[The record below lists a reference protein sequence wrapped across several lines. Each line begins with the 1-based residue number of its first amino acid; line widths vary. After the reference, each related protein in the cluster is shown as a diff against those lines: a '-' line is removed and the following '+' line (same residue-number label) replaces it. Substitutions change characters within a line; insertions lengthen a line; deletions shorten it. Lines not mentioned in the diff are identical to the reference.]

1 MAPCKLPLL
10 QARVSPSYSQ
20 LKLFPQ
26 QNLHAESAAAVCC
39 DSQTCLQCGS
49 LQGAPA
55 ARGAS
60 PRNSQLAAQPGCC
73 RGAAASFLPGST
85 AGGGT
90 DCCNAVRQRA
100 RRPDTADSATALHV
114 TSLYRLHTFWHFSVN
129 RQYLQCVF
137 CHRKSFVGLSHL
149 TRKISSISSSSP
161 MRWIICGGLE
171 GWREPELSVSWQR
184 PQNSLLELL
193 NNTTRNLS
201 PARTAS
207 EALLLYL
214 LL

>member
-1 MAPCKLPLL
+1 
-10 QARVSPSYSQ
+10 
-20 LKLFPQ
+20 
-26 QNLHAESAAAVCC
+26 
-39 DSQTCLQCGS
+39 
-49 LQGAPA
+49 
-55 ARGAS
+55 
-60 PRNSQLAAQPGCC
+60 
-73 RGAAASFLPGST
+73 
-85 AGGGT
+85 
-90 DCCNAVRQRA
+90 
-100 RRPDTADSATALHV
+100 
-114 TSLYRLHTFWHFSVN
+114 
-129 RQYLQCVF
+129 
-137 CHRKSFVGLSHL
+137 
-149 TRKISSISSSSP
+149 